1 MRSLSSLGI
10 GLSLVFGCLFL
21 ALLAELYYVLWWKR
35 RLNREI
41 EDEYNSSMKE
51 LLYLFCWKRRS
62 SMRSS
67 AVNLQEVC
75 VSGRIAGAH
84 NLHEQNQQ
92 PGSNKDLLLMPFGE
106 ESVESE
112 IMRLHNLSGPPR
124 FLFTI
129 KEETKEDME
138 SEDGRSRCGRSRK
151 GSRTRSLG
159 DLLVAVE
166 TPFTTPLS
174 SPPCLPPAALIPVD
188 CHYPSFPFLNGFNPL
203 FESSIE
209 GELNRWITSPPSKF
223 KFLRDAEEKLC
234 RKLMEVQKVH
244 QKSGCPREE
253 KASNDPKSSSGPS
266 AKDEEGSFI
275 TIIINKSA
283 ENQQIQPPS
292 SGSSQVL
299 PLQSSPPESTTP
311 VSRKSMFH

>member
-1 MRSLSSLGI
+1 MGSLSSLGI

-21 ALLAELYYVLWWKR
+21 ALLAELYYVLWWKK
-35 RLNREI
+35 RLNREV

-51 LLYLFCWKRRS
+51 LLYLFCWKKRA
-62 SMRSS
+62 SMSS
-67 AVNLQEVC
+67 AAVNPQEVC
-75 VSGRIAGAH
+75 IAGRNASAR
-84 NLHEQNQQ
+84 NLHEQNEQ

-112 IMRLHNLSGPPR
+112 IMRLHHLSGPPR

-138 SEDGRSRCGRSRK
+138 SEDGRSRCGRSGK
-151 GSRTRSLG
+151 GSRTKSLS

-174 SPPCLPPAALIPVD
+174 SPPFLTPAALTPSD
-188 CHYPSFPFLNGFNPL
+188 YHYPNLPFLNGFNPL

-209 GELNRWITSPPSKF
+209 GELNRWRSSPPPKF
-223 KFLRDAEEKLC
+223 RFLRDAEEKLC
-234 RKLMEVQKVH
+234 RKLMEAQKIH
-244 QKSGCPREE
+244 KKSGCLREE
-253 KASNDPKSSSGPS
+253 MANNPKSCSGPS
-266 AKDEEGSFI
+266 AKEEDGSFI
-275 TIIINKSA
+275 TIIINKST
-283 ENQQIQPPS
+283 ENQQIQPPP

-299 PLQSSPPESTTP
+299 PLQSSPPESTIP